1 MHDISPD
8 VRVKLGAVLIATQWP
23 LRQGVTRQRK
33 GTRMSTAVVRLHGE
47 VYPPRA
53 VFLADVARLMARFAC
68 ASADEATARHFGEH
82 LKTGGKRLRARLVAA
97 AGEALNAPLDGIT
110 AWAAAVELMHNATLI
125 HDDIQDNDRMRR
137 GQPTTWAKYGVGQAI
152 NVGDFGL
159 MLPFMLAAEMNAA
172 PATRASL
179 TGLLARHGVCA
190 AQGQTLALSMLANR
204 RFDYATYE
212 RCIDGT
218 TGAFFAL
225 PIEGT
230 ALLAGHSEAGARELG
245 GCFRRLGILYQIQD
259 DLVDLYGQKGRELP
273 GGDLRAGKVSA
284 LVVEHLQACT
294 DDAPWLI
301 ELLER
306 PREFTTE
313 ADVAFAAARF
323 RGAGTLAAC
332 LDRIDALADAI
343 ANDENLVGFPA
354 LQAVANSCLRLALA
368 PLKGL
373 RACS

>member
-1 MHDISPD
+1 
-8 VRVKLGAVLIATQWP
+8 
-23 LRQGVTRQRK
+23 
-33 GTRMSTAVVRLHGE
+33 MSTAVVRLHGE

-190 AQGQTLALSMLANR
+190 AQGQTWRSPCSQTVDSITRPMSAALTHHR
-204 RFDYATYE
+204 RILCPAH
-212 RCIDGT
+212 R
-218 TGAFFAL
+218 
-225 PIEGT
+225 
-230 ALLAGHSEAGARELG
+230 GHSTARRSFG
-245 GCFRRLGILYQIQD
+245 GRGVSWVAVF
-259 DLVDLYGQKGRELP
+259 
-273 GGDLRAGKVSA
+273 GGWAS
-284 LVVEHLQACT
+284 CT
-294 DDAPWLI
+294 RSRMTW
-301 ELLER
+301 
-306 PREFTTE
+306 
-313 ADVAFAAARF
+313 
-323 RGAGTLAAC
+323 
-332 LDRIDALADAI
+332 
-343 ANDENLVGFPA
+343 
-354 LQAVANSCLRLALA
+354 
-368 PLKGL
+368 
-373 RACS
+373 